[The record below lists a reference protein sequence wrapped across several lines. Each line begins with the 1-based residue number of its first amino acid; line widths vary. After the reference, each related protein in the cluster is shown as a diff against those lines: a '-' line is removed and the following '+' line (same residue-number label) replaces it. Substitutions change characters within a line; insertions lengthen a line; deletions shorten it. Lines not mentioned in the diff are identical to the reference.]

1 MKRLIDVAA
10 INAMKAEGKNIVYVD
25 RDTLLTPAARD
36 AISTNGMMLKEGA
49 CPVPEMTLS
58 ASCCQEQKPVVSAES
73 PKEEV
78 SAELIFK
85 VLSCL
90 QDSGLLKGML
100 DACSGVCKPYD
111 AEYDP
116 AGFKLIRGGSIKTE
130 VLDTGD
136 PALFPIFCMGAVH
149 GGDYRGG
156 VRHGDRDAARQG
168 RLPGYRHEYPERL
181 FRCQPVH
188 GCAGGAVYFL
198 HQPFRPAGFGDCGDE
213 QLAWQAGRGRG
224 DGHDELRDARH
235 ERGGWDRVRDP
246 HWLRGDK
253 GVFCRASVWTC
264 WYCLL
269 RCWIGEKSSWPSA

>member
-136 PALFPIFCMGAVH
+136 PAQTGKVHYREIIGAKDQSSIAAGVITIDDVNF
-149 GGDYRGG
+149 GWKTECQEIYYIISGCITVTIDGKVYEAKAGDVFFIKKGI
-156 VRHGDRDAARQG
+156 Q
-168 RLPGYRHEYPERL
+168 
-181 FRCQPVH
+181 
-188 GCAGGAVYFL
+188 CAFGA
-198 HQPFRPAGFGDCGDE
+198 
-213 QLAWQAGRGRG
+213 
-224 DGHDELRDARH
+224 
-235 ERGGWDRVRDP
+235 
-246 HWLRGDK
+246 K
-253 GVFCRASVWTC
+253 GLGKAFYAT
-264 WYCLL
+264 Y
-269 RCWIGEKSSWPSA
+269 